1 MPRKT
6 QWPSRKRKELKYAI
20 LLVAFIEVLTGLLK
34 MTP

>member
-20 LLVAFIEVLTGLLK
+20 LLVGFIEVLTGLFKLAN
-34 MTP
+34 